1 MTAQVISVELRLVL
15 PDNVAREAEAQGLL
29 SAEAIESLLR
39 AELRRRHVDQLFD
52 AADRLAALPDP
63 LSADEIDAEIA
74 AVRGEKRA
82 PRANRS

>member
-1 MTAQVISVELRLVL
+1 VISVELRLVL

-29 SAEAIESLLR
+29 SAEAIEALLR

-63 LSADEIDAEIA
+63 LSADEIDAEIE

>member
-1 MTAQVISVELRLVL
+1 MISVELRLVL

-63 LSADEIDAEIA
+63 LSTDEIDAEIE